1 MEFKYHLSGAKGAI
15 IHAALVMFFSPIFMG
30 PICADSSSVGIKPE
44 QIYQRNLDWEQVIG
58 AWEILPENDPL
69 TESGS
74 GNLGKSFRSLM
85 TLRKDGTCRVFD
97 EKRPMGKDGI
107 WNIEGHRMYITFP
120 NGSKEGFYVYGVAGD
135 FMVTRSPMENGMDQ
149 LWSRVK

>member
-1 MEFKYHLSGAKGAI
+1 MKCNYTLRIFFGTITLTEAVIFLS
-15 IHAALVMFFSPIFMG
+15 ALFIAPTH
-30 PICADSSSVGIKPE
+30 ADSSSVGIKPE
-44 QIYQRNLDWEQVIG
+44 QIYQRELKWKQVIG
-58 AWEILPENDPL
+58 AWEILPETDPL
-69 TESGS
+69 TESGK
-74 GNLGKSFRSLM
+74 GNPGESFRSLM

-97 EKRPMGKDGI
+97 KKRPMGKDGI